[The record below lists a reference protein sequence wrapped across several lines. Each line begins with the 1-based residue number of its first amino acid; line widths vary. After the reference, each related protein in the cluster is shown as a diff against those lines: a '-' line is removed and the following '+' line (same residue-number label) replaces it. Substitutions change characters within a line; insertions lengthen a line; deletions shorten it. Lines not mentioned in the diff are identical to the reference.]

1 GRQLITGDKVVAF
14 VGNLA
19 PLTFSAGTSALEQ
32 YGVPALGGDSSD
44 AGWFKSPMAF
54 PINSVNIP
62 LGRSPAVWGG
72 TNLKQSKA
80 AVYYVNEAAATTQVA
95 NSFVGPW
102 KAAGKQVVAQQGVS
116 LATPD
121 FTSEVLQ
128 AQSAGADVVFIVLDG
143 ASCRRF
149 FDAAR
154 RQRFKPLFIT

>member
-1 GRQLITGDKVVAF
+1 AWVAAANASGGINGRPLKLVTADDAADPGKYAAAVRQLITGDKVVAF

-44 AGWFKSPMAF
+44 PGWFNSPMAF

-80 AVYYVNEAAATTQVA
+80 AVYYVNEAAATTLVA
-95 NSFVGPW
+95 QSFLDPW
-102 KAAGKQVVAQQGVS
+102 KAAGKQIVAQQGVS
-116 LATPD
+116 IATPD
-121 FTSEVLQ
+121 YTSEIL
-128 AQSAGADVVFIVLDG
+128 
-143 ASCRRF
+143 
-149 FDAAR
+149 
-154 RQRFKPLFIT
+154 